1 MFGVFRMSIAF
12 SGGVGAA
19 HSDLQLGSKNAADW
33 QGEGLFE
40 NFSMMLDS
48 LSDEQ
53 SEGLHDNK
61 QINISLGDLG
71 GKLDSELSPQ
81 ALLSQVIDNDFIK
94 FDNTVESLVE
104 EHGLDG
110 LIGYLENGG
119 NIPAKLDLSATASFV
134 DSRLNLVTNDNE
146 LPQSYSGFNL
156 SALEK
161 LLVAIDLAEGE
172 TTNAELNGDSFKDY
186 EIDPALNQTML
197 GVAIS
202 SEERLK
208 ALTDLPLGAA
218 FPPELDNSQD
228 TGLRALTDLLQ
239 GAAVPSE
246 LDNSQDTGLRALTDL
261 LQGAAVPSEL
271 DNSQDT
277 GLRALTVLLQGA
289 AVPLELDVS
298 QASSIFFDIRDLKA
312 KLQGD
317 DLNSTLK
324 NAEAIASGEILVPQ
338 VVPIQIENT
347 QVRPE
352 IFDKFIPVKVD
363 LLDAQG
369 GLGSVEVY
377 DFNLQKDEFSSQGL
391 TGVTRAVEIDPS
403 VDSRSKL
410 LVVLAIPEKT
420 NLENLPDFVRL
431 QIRLAKDSYSGVVQ
445 DHHMALQQQTLMRD
459 AHTNKV
465 DDTVQSIREL
475 VRTLSEMSTASSHTT
490 QIVLQTNPVG
500 REAVSFV
507 SNVGAAQQDNSAEL
521 KSTDLQNKF
530 NNLTQNK
537 LILDQ
542 EVQHIS
548 GMGDRKY
555 DKMVASI
562 FAIEREVKSF
572 LDSKNDK
579 IVFLNEGLDENS
591 IELKN
596 MSKPFNPRSFL
607 EAAEA
612 LRMTSVARV
621 QFEAPTGASS
631 RVGLI
636 SGESINLTTPPNE
649 RLSYQIVSQTGSLA
663 RSSGSAPNLTNNI
676 SLYDAQYASK
686 VSMLVVDKVLSGNEN
701 FEINL
706 EPKSFGKIKVNI
718 SMEKQSIDI
727 RMFAETQAAA
737 SILRANEESL
747 LQITGQN
754 GMKLVGFSVGMQ
766 SGADQ
771 QRQNTKHSQN
781 KVAGKANSAL
791 DRNTTL
797 NTQTA
802 NSYRTPT
809 GLNLI
814 A

>member
-1 MFGVFRMSIAF
+1 MSIAF

-218 FPPELDNSQD
+218 FPP
-228 TGLRALTDLLQ
+228 
-239 GAAVPSE
+239 E

-706 EPKSFGKIKVNI
+706 EPESFGKIRVNI

>member
-1 MFGVFRMSIAF
+1 MSIAF
-12 SGGVGAA
+12 SGGVGSA
-19 HSDLQLGSKNAADW
+19 HGDLQLGSKNASGG

-40 NFSMMLDS
+40 NFSMMLAS
-48 LSDEQ
+48 LNDEQ
-53 SEGLHDNK
+53 SDELFDNK
-61 QINISLGDLG
+61 QINISLGELG
-71 GKLDSELSPQ
+71 GKLGSELSPQ
-81 ALLSQVIDNDFIK
+81 DLLSQVIDNEFIK
-94 FDNTVESLVE
+94 FDNTVVSLVE

-110 LIGYLENGG
+110 LIGHLENGG
-119 NIPAKLDLSATASFV
+119 NILANLDLSATASFV
-134 DSRLNLVTNDNE
+134 DSRLNLVTNDIVTNDIKIVTNDIKH
-146 LPQSYSGFNL
+146 PQNYSGFNL
-156 SALEK
+156 SSLEK
-161 LLVAIDLAEGE
+161 LLVAIDLADGE
-172 TTNAELNGDSFKDY
+172 TTGVELSGDTFKDY
-186 EIDPALNQTML
+186 KIEPALNEMIP
-197 GVAIS
+197 GAAIS
-202 SEERLK
+202 SEESLT

-218 FPPELDNSQD
+218 VPPELDNSQTKSLMALTD
-228 TGLRALTDLLQ
+228 PLQGAAVPLELDSSQDKSLRALTDLLQ
-239 GAAVPSE
+239 V
-246 LDNSQDTGLRALTDL
+246 
-261 LQGAAVPSEL
+261 
-271 DNSQDT
+271 
-277 GLRALTVLLQGA
+277 A

-312 KLQGD
+312 SLQGD
-317 DLNSTLK
+317 DLNGTLK
-324 NAEAIASGEILVPQ
+324 NSEAIASGEILVPQ
-338 VVPIQIENT
+338 VVPIEIENT

-352 IFDKFIPVKVD
+352 TFDKFISVKVD

-369 GLGSVEVY
+369 GLGALEVY
-377 DFNLQKDEFSSQGL
+377 DFNLQKDEFYSQGL

-420 NLENLPDFVRL
+420 NLENLPDFVRF
-431 QIRLAKDSYSGVVQ
+431 QISLARENYSGVVQ
-445 DHHMALQQQTLMRD
+445 DHGMALQQQALLPD
-459 AHTNKV
+459 ASINEV
-465 DDTVQSIREL
+465 DDTVHSIREL
-475 VRTLSEMSTASSHTT
+475 VRTLNEMSTASSHTT
-490 QIVLQTNPVG
+490 QIVLQTNAVG
-500 REAVSFV
+500 REAASYV
-507 SNVGAAQQDNSAEL
+507 SNVVAAQKDNFVEL
-521 KSTDLQNKF
+521 QSIDIQNKF

-542 EVQHIS
+542 EIQHIS
-548 GMGDRKY
+548 RMVDRKY
-555 DKMVASI
+555 DNIATSI
-562 FAIEREVKSF
+562 FAIEREVKSS

-579 IVFLNEGLDENS
+579 IVFLNEGVDENL
-591 IELKN
+591 IEFKN
-596 MSKPFNPRSFL
+596 TSKPFNPRSFL

-706 EPKSFGKIKVNI
+706 EPESFGKIRVNI

>member
-1 MFGVFRMSIAF
+1 MSIAF

-19 HSDLQLGSKNAADW
+19 LSDLQLGSKNAADG
-33 QGEGLFE
+33 QGAGLFE
-40 NFSMMLDS
+40 NFSMMLAS

-61 QINISLGDLG
+61 QINISLGDLS

-119 NIPAKLDLSATASFV
+119 NIPANLDLSATASFV

-146 LPQSYSGFNL
+146 LPKSYSGFNL

-172 TTNAELNGDSFKDY
+172 TTNVELNGDSFKDF

-239 GAAVPSE
+239 GAAVPPE

-261 LQGAAVPSEL
+261 LQGAAVPLEL
-271 DNSQDT
+271 
-277 GLRALTVLLQGA
+277 GA

-369 GLGSVEVY
+369 GLGALEVY

-706 EPKSFGKIKVNI
+706 EPESFGKIRVNI

-771 QRQNTKHSQN
+771 QRQNTKHNQN

>member
-1 MFGVFRMSIAF
+1 MSIAF

-228 TGLRALTDLLQ
+228 TGLRALT
-239 GAAVPSE
+239 
-246 LDNSQDTGLRALTDL
+246 
-261 LQGAAVPSEL
+261 
-271 DNSQDT
+271 
-277 GLRALTVLLQGA
+277 VLLQGA

-377 DFNLQKDEFSSQGL
+377 DFNLQGL
-391 TGVTRAVEIDPS
+391 TGVTRAVEINPS

>member
-61 QINISLGDLG
+61 QINISLGDLS

-119 NIPAKLDLSATASFV
+119 NIPANLDLSATASFV

-146 LPQSYSGFNL
+146 LPKSYSGFNL

-172 TTNAELNGDSFKDY
+172 TTNVELNGDSFKDF
-186 EIDPALNQTML
+186 EIDLALNQTML

-239 GAAVPSE
+239 GAAVPPE

-261 LQGAAVPSEL
+261 LQGAAVPLEL
-271 DNSQDT
+271 
-277 GLRALTVLLQGA
+277 GA

-312 KLQGD
+312 KLQGN

-347 QVRPE
+347 QVRPG

-369 GLGSVEVY
+369 GLGALEVY

-420 NLENLPDFVRL
+420 KLENLPDFVRL
-431 QIRLAKDSYSGVVQ
+431 QIMLAKGSYSGVVQ
-445 DHHMALQQQTLMRD
+445 DHHMALQQPTLMRD
-459 AHTNKV
+459 APINKL

-475 VRTLSEMSTASSHTT
+475 VQTLSEMSTASSHTT

-507 SNVGAAQQDNSAEL
+507 SNVGAAQQNNFAEL
-521 KSTDLQNKF
+521 KSTVLQNKF
-530 NNLTQNK
+530 DDLTQNK

-591 IELKN
+591 IDLKN

-706 EPKSFGKIKVNI
+706 EPESFGKIRVHI

-771 QRQNTKHSQN
+771 QRQNTKHNQN

>member
-1 MFGVFRMSIAF
+1 
-12 SGGVGAA
+12 
-19 HSDLQLGSKNAADW
+19 
-33 QGEGLFE
+33 
-40 NFSMMLDS
+40 ML
-48 LSDEQ
+48 
-53 SEGLHDNK
+53 
-61 QINISLGDLG
+61 
-71 GKLDSELSPQ
+71 
-81 ALLSQVIDNDFIK
+81 
-94 FDNTVESLVE
+94 
-104 EHGLDG
+104 
-110 LIGYLENGG
+110 
-119 NIPAKLDLSATASFV
+119 
-134 DSRLNLVTNDNE
+134 
-146 LPQSYSGFNL
+146 
-156 SALEK
+156 
-161 LLVAIDLAEGE
+161 
-172 TTNAELNGDSFKDY
+172 ELNGDSFKDY

-239 GAAVPSE
+239 GAAVPPE
-246 LDNSQDTGLRALTDL
+246 LDNSQDTGLRALTD
-261 LQGAAVPSEL
+261 
-271 DNSQDT
+271 
-277 GLRALTVLLQGA
+277 LLQGA

-369 GLGSVEVY
+369 GLGAVEVY

-431 QIRLAKDSYSGVVQ
+431 QIRLAKGSYSGVVQ
-445 DHHMALQQQTLMRD
+445 DHHMALQQPTLMRD
-459 AHTNKV
+459 APINKL

-507 SNVGAAQQDNSAEL
+507 SNVGAAQQDNFAEL
-521 KSTDLQNKF
+521 KSTVLQNKF
-530 NNLTQNK
+530 DDLTQNK

-706 EPKSFGKIKVNI
+706 EPESFGKIRVNI

>member
-1 MFGVFRMSIAF
+1 MSIAF

-172 TTNAELNGDSFKDY
+172 TTNAELNGDSFKDF

-218 FPPELDNSQD
+218 FPP
-228 TGLRALTDLLQ
+228 
-239 GAAVPSE
+239 E

-431 QIRLAKDSYSGVVQ
+431 QIRLAKGSYSGVVQ
-445 DHHMALQQQTLMRD
+445 DHHMALQQPTLMRD
-459 AHTNKV
+459 APINKV

-706 EPKSFGKIKVNI
+706 EPKSFGKIRVNI

>member
-1 MFGVFRMSIAF
+1 MSIAF

-19 HSDLQLGSKNAADW
+19 HSDLQLGSKNAADG

-61 QINISLGDLG
+61 QINISLDDLG

-239 GAAVPSE
+239 GAAVP
-246 LDNSQDTGLRALTDL
+246 
-261 LQGAAVPSEL
+261 PEL

-369 GLGSVEVY
+369 GLGALEVY
-377 DFNLQKDEFSSQGL
+377 DFNLQKDEFSSKGL

-403 VDSRSKL
+403 VDPRSKL

-431 QIRLAKDSYSGVVQ
+431 QIRLAKGSYSGVVQ
-445 DHHMALQQQTLMRD
+445 DHHMALQQPTLMRD
-459 AHTNKV
+459 APINKL
-465 DDTVQSIREL
+465 DDTVQSISEL

-490 QIVLQTNPVG
+490 QIVLQTNPVGREAVSFPVG

-562 FAIEREVKSF
+562 FAIGREVKSF

-579 IVFLNEGLDENS
+579 MVFLNEGLDENS

-631 RVGLI
+631 KVGLI

-706 EPKSFGKIKVNI
+706 EPESFGKIRVNI

>member
-1 MFGVFRMSIAF
+1 MSIAF

-218 FPPELDNSQD
+218 FPP
-228 TGLRALTDLLQ
+228 
-239 GAAVPSE
+239 E

-507 SNVGAAQQDNSAEL
+507 SNVGAAQQDNFAEL
-521 KSTDLQNKF
+521 KSTVLQNKF
-530 NNLTQNK
+530 DNLTQNK

>member
-1 MFGVFRMSIAF
+1 MSIAL

-19 HSDLQLGSKNAADW
+19 LSDLQLGSKNAADG
-33 QGEGLFE
+33 QGAGLFE
-40 NFSMMLDS
+40 NFSMMLAS

-61 QINISLGDLG
+61 QINISLGDLS

-119 NIPAKLDLSATASFV
+119 NIPANLDLSATASFV

-146 LPQSYSGFNL
+146 LPKSYSGFNL

-172 TTNAELNGDSFKDY
+172 TTNVELNGDSFKDF

-239 GAAVPSE
+239 GAAVP
-246 LDNSQDTGLRALTDL
+246 
-261 LQGAAVPSEL
+261 PEL

-369 GLGSVEVY
+369 GLGALEVY

-706 EPKSFGKIKVNI
+706 EPESFGKIRVNI

>member
-1 MFGVFRMSIAF
+1 MSIAF

-218 FPPELDNSQD
+218 FPP
-228 TGLRALTDLLQ
+228 
-239 GAAVPSE
+239 E

>member
-1 MFGVFRMSIAF
+1 MSIAL

-19 HSDLQLGSKNAADW
+19 LSDLQLGSKNAADG
-33 QGEGLFE
+33 QGAGLFE
-40 NFSMMLDS
+40 NFSMMLAS

-61 QINISLGDLG
+61 QINISLGDLS

-119 NIPAKLDLSATASFV
+119 NIPANLDLSATASFV

-146 LPQSYSGFNL
+146 LPKSYSGFNL

-172 TTNAELNGDSFKDY
+172 TTNVELNGDSFKDF
-186 EIDPALNQTML
+186 EIDLALNQTML

-239 GAAVPSE
+239 GAAVPPE

-261 LQGAAVPSEL
+261 LQGAAVPLEL
-271 DNSQDT
+271 
-277 GLRALTVLLQGA
+277 GA

-369 GLGSVEVY
+369 GLGALEVY

-431 QIRLAKDSYSGVVQ
+431 QIRLAKGSYSGVVQ
-445 DHHMALQQQTLMRD
+445 DHHMALQQPTLMRD
-459 AHTNKV
+459 APINKL

-530 NNLTQNK
+530 NNLIQNK

-706 EPKSFGKIKVNI
+706 EPESFGKIRVNI

-771 QRQNTKHSQN
+771 QRQNTKHNQN

>member
-1 MFGVFRMSIAF
+1 MSIAL

-19 HSDLQLGSKNAADW
+19 LSDLQLGSKNAADG
-33 QGEGLFE
+33 QGAGLFE
-40 NFSMMLDS
+40 NFSMMLAS

-61 QINISLGDLG
+61 QINISLGDLS

-119 NIPAKLDLSATASFV
+119 NIPANLDLSATASFV

-146 LPQSYSGFNL
+146 LPKSYSGFNL

-172 TTNAELNGDSFKDY
+172 TTNVELNGDSFKDF

-239 GAAVPSE
+239 GAAVPPE

-261 LQGAAVPSEL
+261 LQGAAVPLEL
-271 DNSQDT
+271 
-277 GLRALTVLLQGA
+277 GA

-312 KLQGD
+312 KLQGN

-347 QVRPE
+347 QVRPG

-369 GLGSVEVY
+369 GLGALEVY

-591 IELKN
+591 IDLKN

-706 EPKSFGKIKVNI
+706 EPESFGKIRVNI

>member
-1 MFGVFRMSIAF
+1 MSIAL

-19 HSDLQLGSKNAADW
+19 LSDLQLGSKNAADG
-33 QGEGLFE
+33 QGAGLFE
-40 NFSMMLDS
+40 NFSMMLAS

-61 QINISLGDLG
+61 QINISLGDLS

-119 NIPAKLDLSATASFV
+119 NIPANLDLSATASFV

-146 LPQSYSGFNL
+146 LPKSYSGFNL

-172 TTNAELNGDSFKDY
+172 TTNVELNGDSFKDF

-239 GAAVPSE
+239 GAAVPPE

-261 LQGAAVPSEL
+261 LQGAAVPLEL
-271 DNSQDT
+271 
-277 GLRALTVLLQGA
+277 GA

-312 KLQGD
+312 KLQGN

-347 QVRPE
+347 QVRPG

-369 GLGSVEVY
+369 GLGALEVY

-420 NLENLPDFVRL
+420 KLENLPDFVRL
-431 QIRLAKDSYSGVVQ
+431 QIMLAKGSYSGVVQ
-445 DHHMALQQQTLMRD
+445 DHHMALQQPTLMRD
-459 AHTNKV
+459 APINKL

-507 SNVGAAQQDNSAEL
+507 SNVGAAQQDNFAEL
-521 KSTDLQNKF
+521 KSTVLQNKF
-530 NNLTQNK
+530 DDLTQNK

-706 EPKSFGKIKVNI
+706 EPESFGKIRVHI

-771 QRQNTKHSQN
+771 QRQNTKHNQN

>member
-1 MFGVFRMSIAF
+1 MSIAF

-19 HSDLQLGSKNAADW
+19 HSDLQLGSKNAADG
-33 QGEGLFE
+33 QGAGLFE
-40 NFSMMLDS
+40 NFSMMLAS

-61 QINISLGDLG
+61 QINISLGDLS

-228 TGLRALTDLLQ
+228 TGLR
-239 GAAVPSE
+239 V
-246 LDNSQDTGLRALTDL
+246 LTDL

-431 QIRLAKDSYSGVVQ
+431 QIRLAKGSYSGVVQ
-445 DHHMALQQQTLMRD
+445 DHHMALQQPTLMRD
-459 AHTNKV
+459 APINKL

>member
-1 MFGVFRMSIAF
+1 MSIAF

-19 HSDLQLGSKNAADW
+19 LSDLQLGSKNAADG
-33 QGEGLFE
+33 QGAGLFE
-40 NFSMMLDS
+40 NFSMMLAS

-61 QINISLGDLG
+61 QINISLGDLS

-119 NIPAKLDLSATASFV
+119 NIPANLDLSATASFV

-146 LPQSYSGFNL
+146 LPKSYSGFNL

-172 TTNAELNGDSFKDY
+172 TTNVELNGDSFKDF

-239 GAAVPSE
+239 GAAVPPE

-261 LQGAAVPSEL
+261 LQGAAVPLEL
-271 DNSQDT
+271 
-277 GLRALTVLLQGA
+277 GA

-369 GLGSVEVY
+369 GLGALEVY

-431 QIRLAKDSYSGVVQ
+431 QIRLAKGSYSGVVQ
-445 DHHMALQQQTLMRD
+445 DHHMALQQPTLMRD
-459 AHTNKV
+459 APINKL

-507 SNVGAAQQDNSAEL
+507 SNVGAAQQDNFAEL
-521 KSTDLQNKF
+521 KSTVLQNKF
-530 NNLTQNK
+530 DDLTQNK

-706 EPKSFGKIKVNI
+706 EPESFGKIRVNI

>member
-1 MFGVFRMSIAF
+1 MSIAF

-228 TGLRALTDLLQ
+228 TGLRALT
-239 GAAVPSE
+239 
-246 LDNSQDTGLRALTDL
+246 
-261 LQGAAVPSEL
+261 
-271 DNSQDT
+271 
-277 GLRALTVLLQGA
+277 VLLQGA

-377 DFNLQKDEFSSQGL
+377 DFNLQGL
-391 TGVTRAVEIDPS
+391 TGVTRAVEINPS

-737 SILRANEESL
+737 TILRANEESL

>member
-1 MFGVFRMSIAF
+1 M
-12 SGGVGAA
+12 
-19 HSDLQLGSKNAADW
+19 
-33 QGEGLFE
+33 
-40 NFSMMLDS
+40 
-48 LSDEQ
+48 
-53 SEGLHDNK
+53 
-61 QINISLGDLG
+61 
-71 GKLDSELSPQ
+71 
-81 ALLSQVIDNDFIK
+81 
-94 FDNTVESLVE
+94 
-104 EHGLDG
+104 
-110 LIGYLENGG
+110 
-119 NIPAKLDLSATASFV
+119 
-134 DSRLNLVTNDNE
+134 
-146 LPQSYSGFNL
+146 
-156 SALEK
+156 
-161 LLVAIDLAEGE
+161 
-172 TTNAELNGDSFKDY
+172 
-186 EIDPALNQTML
+186 
-197 GVAIS
+197 
-202 SEERLK
+202 
-208 ALTDLPLGAA
+208 
-218 FPPELDNSQD
+218 
-228 TGLRALTDLLQ
+228 
-239 GAAVPSE
+239 
-246 LDNSQDTGLRALTDL
+246 
-261 LQGAAVPSEL
+261 
-271 DNSQDT
+271 
-277 GLRALTVLLQGA
+277 
-289 AVPLELDVS
+289 
-298 QASSIFFDIRDLKA
+298 
-312 KLQGD
+312 
-317 DLNSTLK
+317 
-324 NAEAIASGEILVPQ
+324 
-338 VVPIQIENT
+338 
-347 QVRPE
+347 
-352 IFDKFIPVKVD
+352 
-363 LLDAQG
+363 DAQG
-369 GLGSVEVY
+369 GLGALEVY

-431 QIRLAKDSYSGVVQ
+431 QIRLAKGSYSGVVQ
-445 DHHMALQQQTLMRD
+445 DHHMALQQPTLMRD
-459 AHTNKV
+459 APINKL

-706 EPKSFGKIKVNI
+706 EPESFGKIRVNI